1 MHLHICTYA
10 YALTAVEDLSLLTT
24 FQSGFPLPLFHPHI
38 AADAKGGRGANE
50 IIQAVSFY
58 TAVVGI
64 DKCCLSFNH
73 TNKQQLDVNIH
84 KHFIFVFSFF

>member
-1 MHLHICTYA
+1 M
-10 YALTAVEDLSLLTT
+10 EDLSLLTT

-38 AADAKGGRGANE
+38 AADAKGGMGANE

-64 DKCCLSFNH
+64 DKCCL

-84 KHFIFVFSFF
+84 KHFIFVFSFFLKKVHLDYNLEDY